1 MANCSICLESFVSP
15 VSLPCGHVFCLKCIR
30 RTVESVKSATNHF
43 CPTCRAPYSVL
54 TVDPKFIPPYLRPHI
69 LPPIR
74 KVFIDDT
81 SSPST
86 ASGSGSS
93 SSSTPAPLPAPPA
106 SASAELGLALAEVNA
121 LRQHCATW
129 RKRAESHAM
138 GNGALLGLA
147 RAAKDCALRMRAER
161 DAERSQCVLL
171 KRKLAELM
179 PESEFEQCG
188 LSTTP
193 AECKPRVGRAA
204 PRAGLPVFLMQMQ
217 SKPVERFYDNP
228 ADMTASHFGPPMKR
242 RKANPTREGETA
254 PNAGSVDVLGAA
266 PGPTP
271 KAGPRLGA
279 ADPARDSIFGTSR
292 LNPLVPSAQ

>member
-1 MANCSICLESFVSP
+1 MPNCSICLESFTSP

-30 RTVESVKSATNHF
+30 RTLDSVKPLPRIISAQHAEH
-43 CPTCRAPYSVL
+43 RIASVL

-74 KVFIDDT
+74 KVFIDDA
-81 SSPST
+81 SPSI
-86 ASGSGSS
+86 ASGSGS
-93 SSSTPAPLPAPPA
+93 TPAPPA
-106 SASAELGLALAEVNA
+106 SAFAELGRALAEVNA
-121 LRQHCATW
+121 LQQQCAAW

-188 LSTTP
+188 LSSSTTP
-193 AECKPRVGRAA
+193 GECKPRAGGVV

-217 SKPVERFYDNP
+217 CKPVERFYDNP

-242 RKANPTREGETA
+242 RKGSPTREGEATPTA
-254 PNAGSVDVLGAA
+254 SAACAFAPADAASVRPL
-266 PGPTP
+266 
-271 KAGPRLGA
+271 KAGPRVGA
-279 ADPARDSIFGTSR
+279 ADPA
-292 LNPLVPSAQ
+292 

>member
-1 MANCSICLESFVSP
+1 
-15 VSLPCGHVFCLKCIR
+15 
-30 RTVESVKSATNHF
+30 
-43 CPTCRAPYSVL
+43 VL

-74 KVFIDDT
+74 KVFIDDA

-86 ASGSGSS
+86 ASG
-93 SSSTPAPLPAPPA
+93 SSSTPAPLPAPPV

-193 AECKPRVGRAA
+193 AECKPRVGRVV

-242 RKANPTREGETA
+242 RKECPTREGETA
-254 PNAGSVDVLGAA
+254 SNAGNVDAVS
-266 PGPTP
+266 GPTP

-279 ADPARDSIFGTSR
+279 ADPARDAIFVTSR